1 MNFLPAKEQLEIVKR
16 GVVEIIPEGELLQ
29 KFEKSAKTGVPLNVK
44 LGCDPSRPDLHIG
57 HSVVLKKLRQFQ
69 DLGHNAIL
77 IVGDYTA
84 MIGDPSGKKKT
95 RPQLTFEETREF
107 GKTYFEQA
115 GKILDISRAKILY
128 NSEWLAGLGL
138 QNLIEV
144 LSKFT
149 VQRILE
155 RDDFTNR
162 LKDQTEIS
170 LHEILYPIMQG
181 YDSFAIDADVELG
194 GTDQKF
200 NNLVGRDMQKRYGK
214 EPQVVIT
221 MPLLEGTDG
230 TEKMS
235 KSLDNAIGIADAP
248 KDIFGKTMSIPD
260 TLIYRYF
267 ELCTDVSKDE
277 LDSIKRNLEDER
289 NNPRDMKRKLG
300 YEIVKIYYD
309 SETADKTVE
318 EFDRV
323 FIKKEL
329 PDELPEL
336 EMDMDSMKLVDLLA
350 DTGLA
355 DTKSNARRL
364 IEQGAV
370 NLNGERLSDPNQI
383 LEITHGMVF
392 KVGKRRFLKILKQ
405 PSNQKII

>member
-1 MNFLPAKEQLEIVKR
+1 MTFAPAKEQLEIIKR
-16 GVVEIIPEGELLQ
+16 GTVEIIPEAELL
-29 KFEKSAKTGVPLNVK
+29 EKLENSRKTGKPLNIK

-57 HSVVLKKLRQFQ
+57 HAVVLNKLRQFQ

-95 RPQLTFEETREF
+95 RPQLTFEETREY

-115 GKILDISRAKILY
+115 GRILDLGRTKILY
-128 NSEWLAGLGL
+128 NSEWLSGLSL
-138 QNLIEV
+138 KDMISI

-181 YDSFAIDADVELG
+181 YDSYAIEADVELG

-200 NNLVGRDMQKRYGK
+200 NNLVGRDMQKRFGK
-214 EPQVVIT
+214 DQQVVIT

-230 TEKMS
+230 SEKMS
-235 KSLDNAIGIADAP
+235 KSLDNAIGITDSP
-248 KDIFGKTMSIPD
+248 TDIFGKTMSIPD
-260 TLIYRYF
+260 TLIYKYF
-267 ELCTDVSKDE
+267 ELCTKLEAGE
-277 LDSIKRNLEDER
+277 LEKVKKSLEDER
-289 NNPRDMKRKLG
+289 NNPRDMKQKLG
-300 YEIVKIYYD
+300 FELVKTYYD
-309 SETADKTVE
+309 EGTAERAVE
-318 EFDRV
+318 EFDTIFR
-323 FIKKEL
+323 KKDI
-329 PDELPEL
+329 PDEIPEV
-336 EMDMDSMKLVDLLA
+336 EMSEESMKLVDLL
-350 DTGLA
+350 TNYGLA
-355 DTKSNARRL
+355 ETKSNARRL

-370 NLNGERLSDPNQI
+370 NVNGLKLTDVNHVM
-383 LEITHGMVF
+383 EITHGMIF
-392 KVGKRRFLKILKQ
+392 KVGKRKFLKILKQ
-405 PSNQKII
+405 QTN